1 MNEIKEEEVN
11 SNSITLLSKTDSS
24 QNEESNEEEE
34 NEQQPIKRRK
44 NRLQTLRPDKTDTE
58 SIFNKVETIKK
69 KRLSISYSHRM
80 NSLMHMNSSKV
91 VAILKKSNN
100 KLETDTP
107 ISNIIDPTYNFSMN
121 YQLKETALKIFQ
133 AGIEDNQ
140 TKIKFICNYLYQLA
154 PFNKMFSRL
163 AKSKDPTDISK
174 LEKIL
179 YNLTMKLKYEYV
191 EKNKIIY
198 LHGTYPEKFY
208 IILKGEVDI
217 IIPNEME
224 VMMTE
229 YEYYYYILRLYKFQE
244 HSLLEKVLNK
254 NYDIYPLDKKLLEDW
269 IQTGFNTLVNLERE
283 SEMNRIK
290 RKRKNTKTYTP
301 NYTNTEELINHLEK
315 QKKLNLL
322 MLSQNVI
329 LLLEKIRLR
338 NEKARDAK
346 RNRALNKKKKD
357 NKKNKNKQNAEEN
370 LKPNVGYVK
379 LNGQMR
385 KIFMNEDQIEV
396 VEKCAN
402 EISQLAE
409 MFSEDF
415 NFQKYLN
422 TLNRCEPDKY
432 INRVKPHF
440 FDEDTNEKL
449 DPELF
454 ILTKSQKNQNLKK
467 ADVVEDEDDI
477 FYKLKNLFGYKKNAD
492 RRKMELFN
500 NRKKTIVYN
509 YVLVNSNSTGESF
522 GEFIY
527 ESAKYDE
534 INPRIATVITKEI
547 CQLATLKR
555 EFYNKI
561 LKEFNENNLHQQF
574 LFLYSIDLFKDCN
587 KNNLMKNMS
596 FFIKRTIRAN
606 EILFNQDDNL
616 GDDRS
621 LYFVESGSFTSYC
634 NISINDIEVLFNN
647 LNYNGLIPSDD
658 AHEDNLFN
666 KENHYFNQFKKKKI
680 FLNLFSFA
688 TKDLIGF
695 NDALYNNKYIYT
707 VKCQSSQAIVY
718 EIKLKFFNLIINS
731 EEKLYQVLE
740 RYEAIKRNMMMK
752 FFLNAFNN
760 KTNFYKFISFDNL
773 EEEREEKKIVHK
785 NYFGKNPF
793 RDDKNNYDVN
803 NDRQNFKL
811 MNTKNKVND
820 NIMELVPELKK
831 ADAFTN
837 TTRLTNSK
845 ILTRSNFFTRKNT
858 RLLTRN
864 IDNKKLAI
872 LASNK
877 SMNKYLTSSK
887 NLKELLQISTDHI
900 NRTLKKKL
908 SLVYSKD
915 KKEQLKVDTY
925 NNKSNKNIKS
935 LPIIINTLPGTND
948 KNLPNKKERIFT
960 EYQDNKDID
969 NNNKMKVSF
978 NTKTLNKFNSK
989 EITRNNEYS
998 FASSLYSESFLKP
1011 KILSKEKSI
1020 KGYKNYIDNEKNNIE
1035 LKNKGMN
1042 KKEEIRLKNYLKD
1055 IPDFFE
1061 KNKNSKKIFF
1071 GMNKKKLYQNN
1082 VLFTDIV

>member
-11 SNSITLLSKTDSS
+11 SSSLTILSKTDSS
-24 QNEESNEEEE
+24 KNEESNEEED
-34 NEQQPIKRRK
+34 EQQTVKRRK

-58 SIFNKVETIKK
+58 IIFNKVATIKK

-91 VAILKKSNN
+91 VAILKKSSN

-107 ISNIIDPTYNFSMN
+107 ISNIIDPTYNFSLN

-154 PFNKMFSRL
+154 PFNKIFTRL
-163 AKSKDPTDISK
+163 AKSKDPVDINK

-179 YNLTMKLKYEYV
+179 YNLTMKLKYEYI

-269 IQTGFNTLVNLERE
+269 IQTGFNTLVNLEKE

-290 RKRKNTKTYTP
+290 RKKKNAKTYTP

-346 RNRALNKKKKD
+346 KNRALNKKKKD

-402 EISQLAE
+402 EISQLIE
-409 MFSEDF
+409 MFSDDF
-415 NFQKYLN
+415 NYQKYLN
-422 TLNRCEPDKY
+422 TLNRCEADKY
-432 INRVKPHF
+432 ISRVKPHF
-440 FDEDTNEKL
+440 FDEDTNEML

-454 ILTKSQKNQNLKK
+454 ILNKSQKNQNLNK
-467 ADVVEDEDDI
+467 VNVEEDEEDI

-527 ESAKYDE
+527 ENTKYDE

-547 CQLATLKR
+547 CHLATLKR
-555 EFYNKI
+555 ELYNKI
-561 LKEFNENNLHQQF
+561 LKEFNENNLHLQF

-587 KNNLMKNMS
+587 KNNFMKNMS

-606 EILFNQDDNL
+606 EILFNQDDDL

-634 NISINDIEVLFNN
+634 NISINEIEVLFNN

-688 TKDLIGF
+688 KKDMIGF

-707 VKCQSSQAIVY
+707 VKCQSSHAIVY

-773 EEEREEKKIVHK
+773 EEEKEEKKVVHK

-793 RDDKNNYDVN
+793 RDDKNVYDVN

-811 MNTKNKVND
+811 VNTVNKVND
-820 NIMELVPELKK
+820 NIMELMPELKK
-831 ADAFTN
+831 TDIFTN

-845 ILTRSNFFTRKNT
+845 NVTRSNFFKRKTT

-877 SMNKYLTSSK
+877 SMNKFLTSSK
-887 NLKELLQISTDHI
+887 NIKQLLQVSPDHI

-908 SLVYSKD
+908 SLVYSKE
-915 KKEQLKVDTY
+915 KKESLKVDTY
-925 NNKSNKNIKS
+925 NTKTSKDSNS
-935 LPIIINTLPGTND
+935 LPIIMNTLPSNNNI
-948 KNLPNKKERIFT
+948 NLPNKEERLFT
-960 EYQDNKDID
+960 EYKNNKDK
-969 NNNKMKVSF
+969 NKMKISF
-978 NTKTLNKFNSK
+978 DTKTLNKFNSK
-989 EITRNNEYS
+989 EIIKNNEYS
-998 FASSLYSESFLKP
+998 FASSILSESFLKP
-1011 KILSKEKSI
+1011 KVKSKEKSI
-1020 KGYKNYIDNEKNNIE
+1020 KDYKNYLDNEKNNIE
-1035 LKNKGMN
+1035 IKNKGMN
-1042 KKEEIRLKNYLKD
+1042 KKEQIRLKNYLKD
-1055 IPDFFE
+1055 IPDFFD

>member
-1 MNEIKEEEVN
+1 
-11 SNSITLLSKTDSS
+11 
-24 QNEESNEEEE
+24 
-34 NEQQPIKRRK
+34 
-44 NRLQTLRPDKTDTE
+44 
-58 SIFNKVETIKK
+58 
-69 KRLSISYSHRM
+69 
-80 NSLMHMNSSKV
+80 
-91 VAILKKSNN
+91 
-100 KLETDTP
+100 
-107 ISNIIDPTYNFSMN
+107 
-121 YQLKETALKIFQ
+121 
-133 AGIEDNQ
+133 
-140 TKIKFICNYLYQLA
+140 
-154 PFNKMFSRL
+154 
-163 AKSKDPTDISK
+163 
-174 LEKIL
+174 
-179 YNLTMKLKYEYV
+179 
-191 EKNKIIY
+191 
-198 LHGTYPEKFY
+198 
-208 IILKGEVDI
+208 
-217 IIPNEME
+217 
-224 VMMTE
+224 
-229 YEYYYYILRLYKFQE
+229 
-244 HSLLEKVLNK
+244 
-254 NYDIYPLDKKLLEDW
+254 
-269 IQTGFNTLVNLERE
+269 
-283 SEMNRIK
+283 
-290 RKRKNTKTYTP
+290 
-301 NYTNTEELINHLEK
+301 
-315 QKKLNLL
+315 
-322 MLSQNVI
+322 
-329 LLLEKIRLR
+329 
-338 NEKARDAK
+338 
-346 RNRALNKKKKD
+346 
-357 NKKNKNKQNAEEN
+357 
-370 LKPNVGYVK
+370 
-379 LNGQMR
+379 MR

-409 MFSEDF
+409 MFGEDF

-793 RDDKNNYDVN
+793 RDDKNNYDIN

-915 KKEQLKVDTY
+915 KKEKEQLKVYTY

-960 EYQDNKDID
+960 EYQDNKDKD

-998 FASSLYSESFLKP
+998 FVSSLYSESFLKP